1 METIY
6 VDFDDLTAMASEQSS
21 LGPALHEL
29 TPGTII
35 VAPELADLTGTPSLT
50 SIDQD
55 ASSPST
61 SQTPQE
67 SQSPFIP
74 SSVEEKFYDIE
85 VIHLDIDPIFG
96 VPIP

>member
-1 METIY
+1 MKTIH
-6 VDFDDLTAMASEQSS
+6 VNFDELTAMASEQSS
-21 LGPALHEL
+21 SGPALHEL

-35 VAPELADLTGTPSLT
+35 VAPELTDTPSST

-55 ASSPST
+55 EPSPST

-67 SQSPFIP
+67 LQSVLIP
-74 SSVEEKFYDIE
+74 SSVEEKFHDIE
-85 VIHLDIDPIFG
+85 VAHLDIDPIFG